1 MAKKKTTQTG
11 KNTAGSTSKKKAA
24 SSKNSKAAEKSAKA
38 ASKNPKV
45 RTEYDSRIPPTTVI
59 AIVSFILFVLFL
71 VICIKPDGLLLKA
84 MNDLLTGLIGKAG
97 FYFSVPALLYLF
109 IINTF
114 GRKSAVTMRSICTV
128 AFVFFCGC
136 IYHLAVQ
143 TQGIASGLALF
154 PDLYLSGIEGRS
166 GGVLCGGLAVLLRWA
181 CGTTVSYILIGIT
194 AVLTL
199 LGALDITVPSIIRAI
214 INRPKDDWEDE
225 EQQQIY
231 VEPAA
236 KVVNH
241 IANKQIENKR

>member
-166 GGVLCGGLAVLLRWA
+166 GGVLCL
-181 CGTTVSYILIGIT
+181 SLI
-194 AVLTL
+194 
-199 LGALDITVPSIIRAI
+199 
-214 INRPKDDWEDE
+214 
-225 EQQQIY
+225 
-231 VEPAA
+231 
-236 KVVNH
+236 H
-241 IANKQIENKR
+241 I